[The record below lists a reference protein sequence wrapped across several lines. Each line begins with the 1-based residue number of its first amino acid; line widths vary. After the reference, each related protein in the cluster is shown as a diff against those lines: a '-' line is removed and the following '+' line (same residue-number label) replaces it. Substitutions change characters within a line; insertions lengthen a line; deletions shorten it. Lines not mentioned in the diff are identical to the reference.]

1 MNRLSAV
8 CNVYDSLIPTSTF
21 VASSVPR
28 NLLFVQRDQKID
40 ELYGKIGYK
49 FWMVNTLQEE
59 KAMAKKDL
67 IKGKQILIVDD
78 EPDVLETLEDLLSTA
93 KITTAGTFE
102 EAKKRMEA
110 EHFDIAI
117 LDIMGV
123 NGYELLKIAN
133 QKKITAIMLTAH
145 AFTPEDTMKSHQE
158 GAALYVPK
166 DRMIDIVTYLDDV
179 LEAEEKGKT
188 TWWRWIDRFADL
200 YDQKFQ
206 KDWRYKDKAFW
217 RGFPY
222 A

>member
-1 MNRLSAV
+1 
-8 CNVYDSLIPTSTF
+8 
-21 VASSVPR
+21 
-28 NLLFVQRDQKID
+28 
-40 ELYGKIGYK
+40 
-49 FWMVNTLQEE
+49 
-59 KAMAKKDL
+59 MAKKDL

-102 EAKKRMEA
+102 EAKKRME
-110 EHFDIAI
+110 EGHFDIAI

-145 AFTPEDTMKSHQE
+145 AFTPEDTVKSHQE

-166 DRMIDIVTYLDDV
+166 DRMVDIVTYLDDV
-179 LEAEEKGKT
+179 LEAEQKGKT
-188 TWWRWIDRFADL
+188 TWWRWIERFADL

-206 KDWRYKDKAFW
+206 KDWQYKDKAFW

>member
-1 MNRLSAV
+1 M
-8 CNVYDSLIPTSTF
+8 IMT
-21 VASSVPR
+21 
-28 NLLFVQRDQKID
+28 
-40 ELYGKIGYK
+40 
-49 FWMVNTLQEE
+49 
-59 KAMAKKDL
+59 KKDL
-67 IKGKQILIVDD
+67 IKGKRILIVDD

-93 KITTAGTFE
+93 KITTAGAFE
-102 EAKKRMEA
+102 DAKRHMEE

-123 NGYELLKIAN
+123 NGYELLKIAT
-133 QKKITAIMLTAH
+133 QKNMTAIMLTAH

-179 LEAEEKGKT
+179 LEAQQKGKT

-200 YDQKFQ
+200 YDQKFE

-217 RGFPY
+217 KGFPY